1 MYRRSHAR
9 LGVPMK
15 EENRFYYAVL
25 IFLAL
30 VLGYLTYQIISPFI
44 SPIMWAIVLSVVFYP
59 VYAFILK
66 RVKYKPV
73 ASVLTLVVI
82 FLLLFGPFSYFSY
95 LLTQEAFA
103 LADKLKSGNVNL
115 LDSILKHPMVSVV
128 VNKVL
133 IFFHMTEQELYK
145 AIIDGIA
152 KIGKESAGIVRAG
165 FGNIAVG
172 IINFVFMLLSI
183 FFFLED
189 GPAFIEKVGSF
200 MPFSK
205 RQREKLLGQTKDI
218 VVSTIYG
225 GVIVAV
231 TQGVIGGVA
240 FALLGIPSPVVWGLA
255 MFVSSFIPLVGT
267 FVIWGPAVVYLF
279 FQAQYLKGIIL
290 ILVGILAISSVD
302 NIVRP
307 LIIRGKMRMP
317 TLAIFFSILGG
328 IKLFGFIGFIMGPL
342 VLALFVSVF
351 DILRYSEEE
360 RLKARGD

>member
-1 MYRRSHAR
+1 
-9 LGVPMK
+9 MK
-15 EENRFYYAVL
+15 ENRFYYTVL
-25 IFLAL
+25 IFLVLA
-30 VLGYLTYQIISPFI
+30 LGYLTYNIISPFM
-44 SPIMWAIVLSVVFYP
+44 SSIMWAIVLSVVFYP

-66 RVKYKPV
+66 YVKYKPI
-73 ASVLTLVVI
+73 ASVLTLIVI

-103 LADKLKSGNVNL
+103 LVNRFQSGNVDL
-115 LDSILKHPMVSVV
+115 LDSVLKHPLINSMINKILVV
-128 VNKVL
+128 
-133 IFFHMTEQELYK
+133 FHMTEQELYK

-152 KIGKESAGIVRAG
+152 KIGRESAGLVRAG
-165 FGNIAVG
+165 FGNIVSGVA
-172 IINFVFMLLSI
+172 NFVFMLLSI

-189 GPAFIEKVGSF
+189 GPVFIEKIGSF

-205 RQREKLLGQTKDI
+205 RQREKLLNQTKDI

-225 GVIVAV
+225 GVVVAV
-231 TQGVIGGVA
+231 TQGVIGGVG

-279 FQAQYLKGIIL
+279 LQAQYLKGIIL
-290 ILVGILAISSVD
+290 ILIGVLAISSVD
-302 NIVRP
+302 NILRP
-307 LIIRGKMRMP
+307 LIIRGKMKMP

-342 VLALFVSVF
+342 VLALFISVF
-351 DILRYSEEE
+351 DIFRYSEEE
-360 RLKARGD
+360 RCKVKQAREE